1 MPLIHSVGQTGTLW
15 PKFHSYSLL
24 ITPTPTSA
32 GLKKAHEEKKS
43 TMCLADRL
51 GTVIT
56 LLCCS
61 VLATFI
67 TSTLG

>member
-1 MPLIHSVGQTGTLW
+1 MLLIRSVGQTGTLW
-15 PKFHSYSLL
+15 PKFHSYSLVV
-24 ITPTPTSA
+24 TPTSA

-43 TMCLADRL
+43 TMCLADCL

-67 TSTLG
+67 TSTPG